1 MMSRREVFSRRVPA
15 YRKDPCLF
23 FAEVTGFAPD
33 PWQKEAARAIAQHRK
48 VSIRSGQGVGKTAFE
63 ANLVLWFLSCF
74 PYPRVVCTAP
84 TRQQLNDV
92 LWSEIA
98 KWQERS
104 SLLQSM
110 LVWTKTRV
118 YLKGQEKRWFAVAR
132 TATKPENMQ
141 GFHEDNMLFVVD
153 EASGVADP
161 IMEAIQGTLSGDNN
175 RLLMCG
181 NPTQNTGTF
190 HDSHTID
197 SQSYYCMKVS
207 SRDSPRTN
215 KQNIE
220 DLERKFGKDSNVV
233 RVRVDGEFPENE
245 DDVFIP
251 IGLVTKAVNAEKI
264 VHSVPGRLSIGVD
277 VARFGNDDTAI
288 AISVDGEVRPIISRH
303 GQDLYATADDI
314 IAQYKA
320 LRTEF
325 PRYRGMVYAVVDDT
339 GVGGGVTDI
348 LAREKTRQRLNYL
361 MVVPVNFSSAVPD
374 KEAAT
379 RYADISTWMWSV
391 LRDMMTAG
399 TLQLPNDNTLIGQLT
414 TRKYIFSGTPAKI
427 KLEAKDA
434 LKKRGLSSPDRADAV
449 ALSQYEGG
457 IFDVRSLIT

>member
-1 MMSRREVFSRRVPA
+1 
-15 YRKDPCLF
+15 
-23 FAEVTGFAPD
+23 
-33 PWQKEAARAIAQHRK
+33 
-48 VSIRSGQGVGKTAFE
+48 
-63 ANLVLWFLSCF
+63 
-74 PYPRVVCTAP
+74 
-84 TRQQLNDV
+84 
-92 LWSEIA
+92 
-98 KWQERS
+98 
-104 SLLQSM
+104 M

-118 YLKGQEKRWFAVAR
+118 YMRGHEKRWFAVAR

-190 HDSHTID
+190 HDSHTVD
-197 SQSYYCMKVS
+197 AQSYYCMKVS

-215 KQNIE
+215 KQNIA
-220 DLERKFGKDSNVV
+220 DLERKFGKNSNVV

-251 IGLVTKAVNAEKI
+251 MALATKAVNTEPLEHCSPARI
-264 VHSVPGRLSIGVD
+264 SIGCD

-288 AISVDGEVRPIISRH
+288 AQNIDGDIQKLVTRH

-314 IAQYKA
+314 IAIYKA
-320 LRTEF
+320 LRAAY
-325 PRYRGMVYAVVDDT
+325 PQYLGLIYAVIDDT

-348 LAREKTRQRLNYL
+348 LNREKIRQKLTKL

-374 KEAAT
+374 KEAAG
-379 RYADISTWMWSV
+379 RYADIATWMWAV
-391 LRDMMTAG
+391 LRDMATAG
-399 TLQLPNDNTLIGQLT
+399 TLHIPNDSTLIGQLT
-414 TRKYIFSGTPAKI
+414 TRKYIFAGTPLKL
-427 KLEAKDA
+427 KLEGKDA
-434 LKKRGLSSPDRADAV
+434 LKKRGLTSPDRADAV
-449 ALSQYEGG
+449 ALALYEGG
-457 IFDVRSLIT
+457 IFDVRSLI

>member
-1 MMSRREVFSRRVPA
+1 MAPRQREVFAKRLPL

-23 FAEVTGFAPD
+23 FKEVTRFKPD
-33 PWQKEAARAIAQHRK
+33 RWQKEAATAIAQHRK

-63 ANLVLWFLSCF
+63 ANLVLWFLACF

-92 LWSEIA
+92 LWAEIA

-104 SLLQSM
+104 PVLQAM

-118 YLKGQEKRWFAVAR
+118 YMRGHEKRWFAVAR

-190 HDSHTID
+190 HDSHTVD
-197 SQSYYCMKVS
+197 ARSYYCMKVS

-215 KQNIE
+215 KQNIA
-220 DLERKFGKDSNVV
+220 DLERKFGKNSNVV

-251 IGLVTKAVNAEKI
+251 MALATKAVNTEPI
-264 VHSVPGRLSIGVD
+264 EHSIPARISIGCD

-288 AISVDGEVRPIISRH
+288 AKNIDGDIQNLVTRH

-314 IAQYKA
+314 IEMYKA
-320 LRTEF
+320 LRTAY
-325 PRYRGMVYAVVDDT
+325 PQYRGLIYAIIDDT

-348 LAREKTRQRLNYL
+348 LNREKIRQKLNKL
-361 MVVPVNFSSAVPD
+361 MVIPVNFSSAVPD
-374 KEAAT
+374 KEAAGVCFT
-379 RYADISTWMWSV
+379 NYSV
-391 LRDMMTAG
+391 IMH
-399 TLQLPNDNTLIGQLT
+399 
-414 TRKYIFSGTPAKI
+414 K
-427 KLEAKDA
+427 A
-434 LKKRGLSSPDRADAV
+434 L
-449 ALSQYEGG
+449 Y
-457 IFDVRSLIT
+457 

>member
-1 MMSRREVFSRRVPA
+1 MILGFKGFKPGLVATLGNGKFQYVPNELNETKKA
-15 YRKDPCLF
+15 MC
-23 FAEVTGFAPD
+23 ASTGFHYCLD
-33 PWQKEAARAIAQHRK
+33 PWDCLNWYTWNGKNEFWAVAA
-48 VSIRSGQGVGKTAFE
+48 GG
-63 ANLVLWFLSCF
+63 
-74 PYPRVVCTAP
+74 
-84 TRQQLNDV
+84 DV
-92 LWSEIA
+92 DEDGYGS
-98 KWQERS
+98 RS
-104 SLLQSM
+104 SCTKLVPLRKLTAEEFLLM

-118 YLKGQEKRWFAVAR
+118 YMRGHEKRWFAVAR

-190 HDSHTID
+190 HDSHTVD
-197 SQSYYCMKVS
+197 AQSYYCMKVS

-215 KQNIE
+215 KQNIA
-220 DLERKFGKDSNVV
+220 DLERKFGKNSNVV

-251 IGLVTKAVNAEKI
+251 MALATKAVNTEPLEHCSPARI
-264 VHSVPGRLSIGVD
+264 SIGCD

-288 AISVDGEVRPIISRH
+288 AQNIDGDIQKLVTRH

-314 IAQYKA
+314 IAIYKT
-320 LRTEF
+320 LRAAY
-325 PRYRGMVYAVVDDT
+325 PQYRGLIYAVIDDT

-348 LAREKTRQRLNYL
+348 LNREKIRQKLTKL

-374 KEAAT
+374 KEAAG
-379 RYADISTWMWSV
+379 RYADIATWMWAV
-391 LRDMMTAG
+391 LRDMATAG
-399 TLQLPNDNTLIGQLT
+399 TLHIPNDSTLIGQLT
-414 TRKYIFSGTPAKI
+414 TRKYIFSGAPAKL
-427 KLEAKDA
+427 KLESKDA
-434 LKKRGLSSPDRADAV
+434 LKKRGLTSPDRADAV
-449 ALSQYEGG
+449 ALALYEGG
-457 IFDVRSLIT
+457 IFDVRSLI